1 MIEVI
6 DNVIDVELQEQIK
19 NQLMGS
25 VGFPWH
31 FIADITAGSKNNYE
45 TLNVDAPFQ
54 SRPGFTHINSEED
67 YHIISPIVHNV
78 LSDAHIISAK
88 FFLQLPLALDDYSV
102 DTAHTDRPEPHT
114 VVLYYVCDSDG
125 DTIIYD
131 KKWEP
136 NMTGHDRHLSGEITK
151 EWPIAEKVTPK
162 QGRAIVFNGY
172 HYHTAEQPRH
182 NNRCIINFNVSY
194 K

>member
-31 FIADITAGSKNNYE
+31 FIADITAGTKKTLE
-45 TLNVDAPFQ
+45 VLNVDAPFQ
-54 SRPGFTHINSEED
+54 ARPGFLHRHSEED

-78 LSDAHIISAK
+78 LPDSHIILAK
-88 FFLQLPLALDDYSV
+88 SFLQLPLALDDYSV
-102 DTAHTDRPEPHT
+102 DTPHTDRPEPHT

-131 KKWEP
+131 EKWD
-136 NMTGHDRHLSGEITK
+136 GHHRHVDSKITK
-151 EWPIAEKVTPK
+151 EWTIAEKVTPK
-162 QGRAIVFNGY
+162 QGRAVVFDGH
-172 HYHTAEQPRH
+172 HYHTAEQPRY
-182 NNRCIINFNVSY
+182 NNRCVINFNVSY